1 MHRGRNGVAQT
12 EACAIAGK
20 PGRLEGML
28 LRTQRAELQAA
39 AVYAET
45 GTILRMQVMVHHLL
59 QVLVVVFLMIIS
71 YIAERGNSVFSLDLF
86 IS

>member
-1 MHRGRNGVAQT
+1 MHCGRNGVAQT

-39 AVYAET
+39 SVYVKT
-45 GTILRMQVMVHHLL
+45 GTMLEMKVIVHLL
-59 QVLVVVFLMIIS
+59 L
-71 YIAERGNSVFSLDLF
+71 LDIRLYW
-86 IS
+86 